1 MRLREGGGRM
11 WPSPLRHYM
20 TKYEEDGVLW
30 VESWIQVNA
39 FGRCWCLSRKR
50 FQIEGRPL
58 SGPSDGA
65 IS

>member
-1 MRLREGGGRM
+1 M
-11 WPSPLRHYM
+11 WSSPLRHYM
-20 TKYEEDGVLW
+20 TKYEEDGAVW
-30 VESWIQVNA
+30 VESWIQVTA

-50 FQIEGRPL
+50 LQLGGGPL

>member
-1 MRLREGGGRM
+1 M

-50 FQIEGRPL
+50 LQIGERPL

>member
-1 MRLREGGGRM
+1 M

-39 FGRCWCLSRKR
+39 FGRCWCLSRR
-50 FQIEGRPL
+50 RLQIGGRPL

-65 IS
+65 TS

>member
-1 MRLREGGGRM
+1 M

-39 FGRCWCLSRKR
+39 FGRCWCFSKKR
-50 FQIEGRPL
+50 LQIGGRPL
-58 SGPSDGA
+58 K
-65 IS
+65 

>member
-1 MRLREGGGRM
+1 M

-39 FGRCWCLSRKR
+39 FGRCWCFSKRKL
-50 FQIEGRPL
+50 QIGGRPL

>member
-1 MRLREGGGRM
+1 M

-20 TKYEEDGVLW
+20 TKYEEGDRLW

-39 FGRCWCLSRKR
+39 FGRCWCFSRRKL
-50 FQIEGRPL
+50 QIGGRPI

-65 IS
+65 TS

>member
-1 MRLREGGGRM
+1 M
-11 WPSPLRHYM
+11 WSSPLRHYM
-20 TKYEEDGVLW
+20 TKYEEDGALW
-30 VESWIQVNA
+30 VESWIQVTV

-50 FQIEGRPL
+50 LQIGGRPL